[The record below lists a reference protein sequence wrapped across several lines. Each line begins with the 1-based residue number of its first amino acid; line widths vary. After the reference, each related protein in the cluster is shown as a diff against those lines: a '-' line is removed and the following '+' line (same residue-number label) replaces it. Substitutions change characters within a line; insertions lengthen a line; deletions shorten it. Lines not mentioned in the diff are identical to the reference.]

1 MASNVTFRIDWDYD
15 PDKKSGLTVKSV
27 FCGNAEEM
35 PVPIYMAILKA
46 MLRVEDLLNGE
57 DQLTEPRV
65 LHSNLPITSPGESLE
80 EMGALREDVI
90 EDTIKKEID
99 EPVKIKRLIKTG
111 PTPPPDLPPP
121 PPHAENSSNER

>member
-1 MASNVTFRIDWDYD
+1 MASSVTFNFSWDYD
-15 PDKKSGLTVKSV
+15 PDKKSGLTVKGV
-27 FCGNAEEM
+27 FCGNAEEI
-35 PVPIYMAILKA
+35 PVPLYMAILKA

-65 LHSNLPITSPGESLE
+65 LHSNLPITSPGESLK

-90 EDTIKKEID
+90 EDTIKMGIS
-99 EPVKIKRLIKTG
+99 EPVKKKRLIKTG

-121 PPHAENSSNER
+121 PHAENSSNER